1 MPVVF
6 VTKNTTY
13 GSWLCCGSW
22 PYFYSWSCCGSW
34 PCCSLSW
41 TKSILR
47 QQGGFGAETWSQFSS
62 SVAEITYIIQWGG
75 QISITHHKYIIT
87 RDTRCTKQQSVNEVI
102 WGLWISLARYENQI
116 SHHSFEALKIV
127 LMHYTPRVAPGF
139 WSLGLE
145 LNTPITLSIIRFWN
159 VLQTKS
165 ELWVSVKVYPTKT
178 MLPGEYISLTW
189 GVLVFYLKILIG
201 HPWNQSWGGFS
212 SAEATSEVA
221 QEVGKGERE
230 SDNLE
235 EPSSIFL

>member
-1 MPVVF
+1 
-6 VTKNTTY
+6 
-13 GSWLCCGSW
+13 
-22 PYFYSWSCCGSW
+22 
-34 PCCSLSW
+34 
-41 TKSILR
+41 
-47 QQGGFGAETWSQFSS
+47 
-62 SVAEITYIIQWGG
+62 
-75 QISITHHKYIIT
+75 
-87 RDTRCTKQQSVNEVI
+87 
-102 WGLWISLARYENQI
+102 
-116 SHHSFEALKIV
+116 
-127 LMHYTPRVAPGF
+127 MHYTPRVAPGF

-235 EPSSIFL
+235 ERIQYFLKVLKGDEILTTNTSHFNLREKIAVKKKRIQKAGAATRPAQNIDTLQYIESRIWGVKNDTSVVESLCWSSFALLSKTQVDSPSSLI